1 MRLYLCQKKETTSF
15 RIFFNCLIRVSHR
28 IENNRR
34 DRARER
40 ERREKI
46 NQLDLFLKLLFF
58 KRIFSKFIIFVLFQF
73 KNNQKLT
80 K

>member
-40 ERREKI
+40 ETRE
-46 NQLDLFLKLLFF
+46 NQSIGF
-58 KRIFSKFIIFVLFQF
+58 IFEIIIFQENIFEIHYF
-73 KNNQKLT
+73 CT
-80 K
+80 FSI